1 MFAAAVWSLS
11 AGPAAADQ
19 WNERTILK
27 FSEPIMIPGETLPA
41 GSYVFQLADSAA
53 SRHVVEVKSE
63 DGSRTFATLQAV
75 PLKRP
80 DSKGD
85 TVLKFNP
92 TEPGAPPALKAWFY
106 PGSLYGHEFVYP
118 VTEARKIAE
127 RTKTIVLSSD
137 VSGTDL
143 EKGTLRVYD
152 ASGKEGTWRADAE
165 TMREWDAWQRQRRT
179 NAASDTPAGMSGRTD
194 ASSRSPSTAP
204 MMESDA
210 KGMRVTIDALEDNAA
225 KYTGKT
231 VTVDAEVEDVFGPR
245 LFSIDEPAW
254 GDVEGEILVSVP
266 EHAAALV
273 RENDRI
279 TVTGEIKKFSAAGLE
294 RERTWLEA
302 DLDDGELAATPVLH
316 ASRIVGGDNDVAMLI
331 DLRKPRK
338 SGAESGTSTSA
349 VGTAGKTG
357 STGAPVTDIGSLATT
372 RTSDLVGRDV
382 DLTKVPIAR
391 VTKEGGF
398 WLQRAGG
405 PAVFVKPAHSVQVTV
420 KEGDTIGL
428 DGVVLEMPRGMRDR
442 LGAPDQ
448 ANTRIYVYA
457 TKIEKIDKR

>member
-1 MFAAAVWSLS
+1 MFAAAVWSLT

-53 SRHVVEVKSE
+53 SRHVVQVKSE

-92 TEPGAPPALKAWFY
+92 TEPGAPPALQAWFY
-106 PGSLYGHEFVYP
+106 PGSLYGHEFIYSIE
-118 VTEARKIAE
+118 EARKIAE

-152 ASGKEGTWRADAE
+152 ASGKEGVWRADAE
-165 TMREWDAWQRQRRT
+165 TMREWDAWQRQRR
-179 NAASDTPAGMSGRTD
+179 ASTAPDAPAGTSGRTD
-194 ASSRSPSTAP
+194 SSTRSSSTAP

-210 KGMRVTIDALEDNAA
+210 KGMRVSIDALEDNAA
-225 KYTGKT
+225 RYTEKT
-231 VTVDAEVEDVFGPR
+231 LTVDAEVEDVFGPR

-254 GDVEGEILVSVP
+254 GDVEGEILVFVP
-266 EHAAALV
+266 GHAAALV

-279 TVTGEIKKFSAAGLE
+279 TVTGVMKKFSATGLE
-294 RERTWLEA
+294 RERKWLDA
-302 DLDDGELAATPVLH
+302 DLDEAELAATPVLH
-316 ASRIVGGDNDVAMLI
+316 ASRIVGGNNDVAMLI
-331 DLRKPRK
+331 DLRKPRT
-338 SGAESGTSTSA
+338 SSAESGTSA
-349 VGTAGKTG
+349 VGTAGKTA
-357 STGAPVTDIGSLATT
+357 STGAPLTDIGSLAPTG
-372 RTSDLVGRDV
+372 TSDLVGRDV

-405 PAVFVKPAHSVQVTV
+405 PAVFVKPADSVQVTV
-420 KEGDTIGL
+420 REGDTIGIE
-428 DGVVLEMPRGMRDR
+428 GVVLEMPRGMRDR
-442 LGAPDQ
+442 LGTPDQ